1 MTTVRLND
9 DIDNKLVLLKDL
21 EKATKTEIIKRAIVE
36 YYEHH
41 IQEKT
46 PYELGENLFGRAGSE
61 KDLSQN
67 YKMKLKG
74 KLNEKHAH

>member
-9 DIDNKLVLLKDL
+9 DIDNKLGLLKDV
-21 EKATKTEIIKRAIVE
+21 EKTTKTEIIKRAIVE

-41 IQEKT
+41 IQDKT
-46 PYELGENLFGRAGSE
+46 PYELGENLFGRNGSDE
-61 KDLSQN
+61 NLSKN
-67 YKMKLKG
+67 YKNKIKG

>member
-9 DIDNKLVLLKDL
+9 DLDNKLALLQDV
-21 EKATKTEIIKRAIVE
+21 EKTTKTEIIKKAIVE
-36 YYEHH
+36 YYDQH

-61 KDLSQN
+61 TDLSKN
-67 YKMKLKG
+67 YKQKLKG